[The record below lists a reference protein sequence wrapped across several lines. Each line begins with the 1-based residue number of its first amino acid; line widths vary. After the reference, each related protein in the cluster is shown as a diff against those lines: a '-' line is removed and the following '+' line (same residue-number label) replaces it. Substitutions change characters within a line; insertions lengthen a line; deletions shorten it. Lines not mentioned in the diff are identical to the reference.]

1 MAIPL
6 REAPMGPTPTP
17 TPTPAPAQ
25 IDARPV
31 LVRNDQNI
39 WSRAEHERDRI
50 YDAFAK
56 LVETEGIEPLLLK
69 SPPYAYPPWVKL
81 ELWIPQESKASTD
94 RSWAIVTIHPKA
106 CHKYEFEFQVSYF
119 RNGRKKEL
127 PRVVSVEQRQIGE
140 LVRFLLRK
148 GHRPSFNE
156 FRKPGSIL
164 LLRAKNKVALRKG
177 ALATAGTWL
186 LLAGFL
192 GPYLLI
198 QARLAGDA
206 ALPTLMLLLAA
217 IPLGIILLMAAHRR
231 RRMVKNEGKP
241 PAEPRSLVR
250 VDSWQTVIFGG
261 GGEAASFRRRFTALL
276 NDPPIERFRWHQE
289 KVWYWGLDGK
299 EEREQLVL
307 SAGRGLVFCQIYQYG
322 TDLYIGWDG
331 HLNQGQWAEV
341 KAATGVD
348 RATGK
353 PITFMTTTPGTQQL
367 SEYDL
372 IDLSCLMEWTHAQL
386 VKLAK
391 QLVEELQIDQ
401 EIDFTI
407 LRGARQSLTAGQQK
421 EGRGR
426 VKNVFKRT
434 G

>member
-6 REAPMGPTPTP
+6 REAPS
-17 TPTPAPAQ
+17 PTPAPAPAP

-56 LVETEGIEPLLLK
+56 VVEAEGIEPQLLK
-69 SPPYAYPPWVKL
+69 SPPYAYPPWVRL
-81 ELWIPQESKASTD
+81 ELWIPQESRATTD
-94 RSWAIVTIHPKA
+94 RSWATVTIHPKA
-106 CHKYEFEFQVSYF
+106 CHKYEFEFHVSYF
-119 RNGRKKEL
+119 RNGKKKDL
-127 PRVVSVEQRQIGE
+127 PRVVAVEQRQIRA
-140 LVRFLLRK
+140 LVSFLLRK
-148 GHRPSFNE
+148 DHRPSFSR
-156 FRKPGSIL
+156 FRQPGSIL
-164 LLRAKNKVALRKG
+164 LLRPKNKVALRKG

-198 QARLAGDA
+198 QARLAGEV
-206 ALPTLMLLLAA
+206 ALPTLLLLVAA
-217 IPLGIILLMAAHRR
+217 IPLGILLLVVARRR

-241 PAEPRSLVR
+241 QAEPRSIAR

-261 GGEAASFRRRFTALL
+261 GGEAASLHRRFTALL
-276 NDPPIERFRWHQE
+276 DDPPIERFRWHQE

-322 TDLYIGWDG
+322 KDLYIGWDG
-331 HLNQGQWAEV
+331 HLNHGQWVEV
-341 KAATGVD
+341 KAAQGVD
-348 RATGK
+348 RGTGK
-353 PITFMTTTPGTQQL
+353 PITFMTTTPGTQRP

-386 VKLAK
+386 VKLSK

-426 VKNVFKRT
+426 IKNVFKRT